1 LRLTKVQ
8 VGPLT
13 APSANAVSVSQAPS
27 GAHAIVIDGSLS
39 TGYSATSIAASQA
52 VGGAVDLTLTAAAG
66 ALGGRSVVIV
76 AAGNSGANFTV
87 KGTDINGA
95 YLSETVTGPNT
106 SRVAT
111 RNLFYTVTAISS
123 SGAATGNISA
133 GVNGLLATLDTPRR
147 LLLTT
152 SADDSAKTFTIT
164 GTDWNGSV
172 VTETLTGVN
181 NSTTYTVYDYK
192 TITSIWISAASA
204 GTVTFGT
211 NGIAS
216 SRPIF
221 LDRYAL
227 APTALQVTVSGTANY
242 TVQQT
247 LDDPNQVGYTSTTWV
262 NYPESSMASATAT
275 AQGNYA
281 YLPTCTR
288 LLLNSQTNPGYA
300 VLTVLQASGTVM

>member
-1 LRLTKVQ
+1 MRLTSVQ

-13 APSANAVSVSQAPS
+13 APSANNISVSQAPS
-27 GAHAIVIDGSLS
+27 GAHAIVIDGSLA
-39 TGYSATSIAASQA
+39 TGYSATLLAASQA
-52 VGGAVDLTLTAAAG
+52 VGGAVDLTLTTAATN
-66 ALGGRSVVIV
+66 LGGRSVVIV
-76 AAGNSGANFTV
+76 AAGNSGVNFTV

-111 RNLFYTVTAISS
+111 RGLFNTVTAISS

-133 GVNGLLATLDTPRR
+133 GVNGMYATLDTARR
-147 LLLTT
+147 ILLTT
-152 SADDSAKTFTIT
+152 SADDTGDTFTIT
-164 GTDWNGSV
+164 GTDWNGAIISESLV
-172 VTETLTGVN
+172 GVN
-181 NSTTYTVYDYK
+181 NSTTYTVNDYK
-192 TITSIWISAASA
+192 TVTSIWTSGASS
-204 GTVTFGT
+204 GTITFGT

-227 APTALQVTVSGTANY
+227 APTSLQANVSGTVNY

-247 LDDPNQVGYTSTTWV
+247 LDDPNVVGYSSMTWV
-262 NYPESSMASATAT
+262 NYPDSSMAAATAT

-281 YLPTCTR
+281 YVPVCTR
-288 LLLNSQTNPGYA
+288 ITLNSQTNPGY
-300 VLTVLQASGTVM
+300 VVYRVLQASGTVM